1 MSDSLTTLQRRRVL
15 QRSHGLCEA
24 LVEVGRRDP
33 EGTFDH
39 ESWTRCYDRAIEVHH
54 ILKRSRGGDV
64 LDRVNEIYHLAH
76 LCGRCH
82 RSSEGQDAYE
92 GGLLIAGQVT
102 WDHIRQRPVYT
113 GPDEYLALTYPE
125 AS

>member
-24 LVEVGRRDP
+24 LVELKPGY
-33 EGTFDH
+33 
-39 ESWTRCYDRAIEVHH
+39 WTRCYDRAIEIHH

-102 WDHIRQRPVYT
+102 WDHIHQRPVYT
-113 GPDEYLALTYPE
+113 GPDEYLTLTYPE